1 MRNSEDSFIKTRI
14 RKRKRAKK
22 RRFSAMV
29 IFMLIMAYC
38 ISYGIVKNDDTEKVR
53 SYRQQN
59 TLANESMNK
68 NSSDSDVPVNKDKA
82 DEDIADEDMADEGT
96 ENYEIVNENAVPMEE
111 GGQIEVPTPMQ
122 FGENLLTSKALE
134 VNPKYAVI
142 VRELQ
147 NYLKSLDG
155 KYGIYF
161 LNLKDGSEFGINH
174 KDRFTAA
181 STIKIPINLYLFK
194 KIKEGA
200 VNPKGMLTYE
210 RKDYETGTGII
221 QKSSFGKRYTVREL
235 SKKSIEI
242 SDNVA
247 TNMLLRLLGMDNV
260 KNYMRQL
267 GGTVV
272 VDDQNVT
279 CPEDMGI
286 YMREV
291 YSFYKQ
297 DKTLGN
303 ELMGYFLNTTSSDRI
318 PALLPKN
325 VKIAHKI
332 GNQVKTMNDVGI
344 VFSRE
349 PYIISILSKDVN
361 ENEAVGVIAEIS
373 KKVYDFAK

>member
-1 MRNSEDSFIKTRI
+1 
-14 RKRKRAKK
+14 
-22 RRFSAMV
+22 
-29 IFMLIMAYC
+29 
-38 ISYGIVKNDDTEKVR
+38 
-53 SYRQQN
+53 
-59 TLANESMNK
+59 
-68 NSSDSDVPVNKDKA
+68 
-82 DEDIADEDMADEGT
+82 
-96 ENYEIVNENAVPMEE
+96 
-111 GGQIEVPTPMQ
+111 
-122 FGENLLTSKALE
+122 
-134 VNPKYAVI
+134 
-142 VRELQ
+142 
-147 NYLKSLDG
+147 
-155 KYGIYF
+155 
-161 LNLKDGSEFGINH
+161 
-174 KDRFTAA
+174 
-181 STIKIPINLYLFK
+181 
-194 KIKEGA
+194 
-200 VNPKGMLTYE
+200 MLTYE